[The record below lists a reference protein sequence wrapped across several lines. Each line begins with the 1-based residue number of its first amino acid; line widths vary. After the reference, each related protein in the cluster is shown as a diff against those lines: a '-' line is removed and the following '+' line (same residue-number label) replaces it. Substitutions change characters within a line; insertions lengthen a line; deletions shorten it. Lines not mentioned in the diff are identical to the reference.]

1 MFYYSNQT
9 LMNKVAKKYGAV
21 NVASQGEE
29 KVWVPIGRAL
39 GSMTFQEGS
48 RSVLGASYV

>member
-9 LMNKVAKKYGAV
+9 LMNKVAKNYGSV
-21 NVASQGEE
+21 NIASQGEE

-39 GSMTFQEGS
+39 GSMTFREGS
-48 RSVLGASYV
+48 QSVLGASYV